1 MSAALTREPRF
12 SDTGILAGI
21 FAWRVWSLL
30 AWQDIKMRYRGS
42 ALGPVWMICNLAV
55 ILGAVSVLY
64 SELLK
69 QPLETFV
76 PFLAISLVLM
86 NFIWPILLESCH
98 AFAGAPD
105 VIRQVKL
112 PLTTFVMRVMYRNA
126 IILAHNVLVAIAVF
140 ALVAIFAKP
149 IASRPIEA
157 LFGLALLVLNLGW
170 ISLIFAMLGARF
182 RDMLQV
188 ATSVLNF
195 MAIITP
201 IYWVPALISKFQFFL
216 NINPFYHL
224 FQVVRA
230 PLLGQDVLALTYMVT
245 IGMAVGGWALTAYVF
260 HRLRKQ
266 IVYWV

>member
-1 MSAALTREPRF
+1 MSSAVTRETRI
-12 SDTGILAGI
+12 SDNGILAGI
-21 FAWRVWSLL
+21 SAWRVWSLM

-55 ILGAVSVLY
+55 ILAAVSVLY
-64 SELLK
+64 SELLN
-69 QPLETFV
+69 QPLDTFV

-86 NFIWPILLESCH
+86 NFIWPVLLESCH

-112 PLTTFVMRVMYRNA
+112 PLTTFVMRVLYRNT
-126 IILAHNVLVAIAVF
+126 IILGHNLIVAIAVF

-149 IASRPIEA
+149 IATKPIEA
-157 LFGLALLVLNLGW
+157 LFGLILLGLNLGW
-170 ISLIFAMLGARF
+170 ISLVFAMLGARF
-182 RDMLQV
+182 RDMLQI

-195 MAIITP
+195 LSIVTP
-201 IYWVPALISKFQFFL
+201 IYWVPALITKYQFFL

-224 FQVVRA
+224 FQVVRS
-230 PLLGQDVLALTYMVT
+230 PLLGQDPGALTYMVT
-245 IGMAVGGWALTAYVF
+245 IGMAVVGWAGTAAAF
-260 HRLRKQ
+260 HHLRKQ